1 MRLRWACAHV
11 CVCARVH
18 RHTHTSLDLGFL
30 CTKFRFLARIISRW
44 TWPHGNVDYMYELA
58 LRARAAEGGACGMVW
73 GHVSF
78 WEGRRPRGGRRRG
91 EPPAAAASP
100 ACLRLTAPAPAL
112 TRTSYV
118 GHSRFCLM
126 RISVLNFVRD
136 VSPRSQHDAHS

>member
-1 MRLRWACAHV
+1 MRLRWACVHV

-44 TWPHGNVDYMYELA
+44 TWPHGDVDYMYELA

-100 ACLRLTAPAPAL
+100 SMPAADGARPRPHLDELRGAQTLLPNED
-112 TRTSYV
+112 
-118 GHSRFCLM
+118 F
-126 RISVLNFVRD
+126 
-136 VSPRSQHDAHS
+136 SPQLR

>member
-1 MRLRWACAHV
+1 MRLRWACVHV

-44 TWPHGNVDYMYELA
+44 TWPHGDVDYMYELA

-100 ACLRLTAPAPAL
+100 SMPAADGARPRPHPDELHGAQTLLPNEDFSPQLR
-112 TRTSYV
+112 
-118 GHSRFCLM
+118 
-126 RISVLNFVRD
+126 
-136 VSPRSQHDAHS
+136 